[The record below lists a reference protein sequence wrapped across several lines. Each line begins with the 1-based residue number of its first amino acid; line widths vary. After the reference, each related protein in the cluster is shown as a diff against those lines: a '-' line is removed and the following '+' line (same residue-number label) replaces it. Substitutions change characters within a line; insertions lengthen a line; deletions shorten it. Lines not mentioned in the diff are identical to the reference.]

1 MTDIQTKISMGN
13 ACQQFFRFGTTQ
25 KVTQVVECVQE
36 LQRVE
41 TTLGH
46 LIDKYEQQILE
57 QRGEARAKMN
67 DKSNCLR
74 HMRTIHIIRHHK
86 EQLEKRMTACLSK
99 RYQLESLNVT
109 QMHLRAIQTTSA
121 TFEHFL
127 KANDVDRVSQIQD
140 TLTEMIEDACEI
152 TDIVSATPVDIDDD
166 DIENDYNIMVAS
178 LQSVPTTMPIQVE
191 FPSVPTTKL
200 TGTVPEQLETLPLC
214 TRGLHGHVES
224 GV

>member
-1 MTDIQTKISMGN
+1 MGN
-13 ACQQFFRFGTTQ
+13 VCRRLVPLFQTQ

-36 LQRVE
+36 LHRVE

-46 LIDKYEQQILE
+46 LIDKYEQQIKE

-109 QMHLRAIQTTSA
+109 QMHLQAIQTTSA
-121 TFEHFL
+121 TFEQFL
-127 KANDVDRVSQIQD
+127 KANDIDRVSQIQD

-166 DIENDYNIMVAS
+166 DIENDYNALVAS
-178 LQSVPTTMPIQVE
+178 LQSVQTSVQVE
-191 FPSVPTTKL
+191 FPSVPTTEL
-200 TGTVPEQLETLPLC
+200 TCTEPEQLETLPLC
-214 TRGLHGHVES
+214 TRGLPEKVER

>member
-1 MTDIQTKISMGN
+1 MGN
-13 ACQQFFRFGTTQ
+13 ACRRLVTVFQTQ

-36 LQRVE
+36 LHRVE

-46 LIDKYEQQILE
+46 LVDKYEQQIQE
-57 QRGEARAKMN
+57 QRREARAKMN
-67 DKSNCLR
+67 NKSNCLR

-109 QMHLRAIQTTSA
+109 QMHLQAIQTTSA

-127 KANDVDRVSQIQD
+127 KENDIDRVSQIQD

-152 TDIVSATPVDIDDD
+152 TEIVSTVPLDIDED
-166 DIENDYNIMVAS
+166 DIENDYNAMVAG
-178 LQSVPTTMPIQVE
+178 LQSAQTSVQVE
-191 FPSVPTTKL
+191 FPSVPTAEL
-200 TGTVPEQLETLPLC
+200 YNHEQRQLETMPL
-214 TRGLHGHVES
+214 RGITG
-224 GV
+224 

>member
-1 MTDIQTKISMGN
+1 MGN
-13 ACQQFFRFGTTQ
+13 VCQRLIPLFQTQ

-46 LIDKYEQQILE
+46 LIDKYEHQIKE
-57 QRGEARAKMN
+57 QRREARAKMN

-74 HMRTIHIIRHHK
+74 HTRTIHIIRHHK
-86 EQLEKRMTACLSK
+86 EQLEQRMTACLSK

-109 QMHLRAIQTTSA
+109 QMHLQAIQTTSA

-127 KANDVDRVSQIQD
+127 KANDIDRVSQIQD

-166 DIENDYNIMVAS
+166 DIENDYNTMVAS
-178 LQSVPTTMPIQVE
+178 LQSVQTSVQVE
-191 FPSVPTTKL
+191 FPSVPTTEL
-200 TGTVPEQLETLPLC
+200 NCTEPAEQLETLPLC
-214 TRGLHGHVES
+214 RGGLNGHIES
-224 GV
+224 

>member
-1 MTDIQTKISMGN
+1 MGN
-13 ACQQFFRFGTTQ
+13 MCRRFGTLIQTQ

-46 LIDKYEQQILE
+46 LIDKYEQQIKE

-74 HMRTIHIIRHHK
+74 HMRTIQIIRHHK
-86 EQLEKRMTACLSK
+86 KQLEKRMTACLSK

-109 QMHLRAIQTTSA
+109 QMHLQAIQTTSA

-127 KANDVDRVSQIQD
+127 RENDIDRVSQIQD

-152 TDIVSATPVDIDDD
+152 TDVVSATPVDIDDD
-166 DIENDYNIMVAS
+166 EIEKDYNAMVAS
-178 LQSVPTTMPIQVE
+178 LQSAPTSSAPTSVHVE
-191 FPSVPTTKL
+191 FPSVPTTEL
-200 TGTVPEQLETLPLC
+200 IGTEPEQLETLPLY
-214 TRGLHGHVES
+214 TRGT
-224 GV
+224 